1 MTHIPFQHSMV
12 KGGSMAASPTAE
24 STLSYSNSSSAGS
37 TESFSSDTSF
47 GDSDSVTDS
56 IGDHPEFVASD
67 SSSAEEVPPHTGKKN
82 VLVTGAAGFI
92 GSWVADTLLARGDD
106 VVIVDEVNSYYD
118 VATKRSNIAL
128 LFEKYG
134 PNRVKFFEG
143 DLCDAPF
150 ITRIFEEEAVEWVVH
165 MAARAGVRPSIEDP
179 FVYVHSNVDATT
191 RLLELSRLHGVKSF
205 VFASSSSV
213 YGGSQQEVFSEKDV
227 VDFPVSPYAAT
238 KKSCE
243 LMAHTYNHL
252 YGLNVA
258 GLRFFTVY
266 GPRGRPDMAPYKFID
281 LVARGQEIMQ
291 FGDGSTS
298 RDYTYI
304 SDIVDGV
311 IRSLDRPAGYQI
323 YNLGNGSPVSLS
335 SFIKLVEKS
344 VGTPAKIRV
353 CPEQPGD
360 VPRTCADISKARAM
374 LGYSPRVAFADGIEK
389 TVEWYQTRAALNAA
403 AAVGFPVNVVGIG
416 SNDTDDAVTDEP
428 LAVELLSL
436 RTTQAGGGGGRQDR
450 GRSAS
455 CASASAL
462 DLDFSASILPKTL
475 AQQQQQNPPAAVEG
489 GGALERATRTMS
501 YAY

>member
-1 MTHIPFQHSMV
+1 MTHIPFKHSMV
-12 KGGSMAASPTAE
+12 KGGSMAAASPCPGR

-37 TESFSSDTSF
+37 TESFDSDTSC
-47 GDSDSVTDS
+47 GDSDSMTESTTTEDVDLFSADS
-56 IGDHPEFVASD
+56 GTS
-67 SSSAEEVPPHTGKKN
+67 EEVPPHTGKKT

-92 GSWVADTLLARGDD
+92 GSWVADSLLSRGDD

-118 VATKRSNIAL
+118 VGTKRSNITL
-128 LFEKYG
+128 LLQKYG

-150 ITRIFEEEAVEWVVH
+150 ITRIFENEGVEWVVH

-179 FVYVHSNVDATT
+179 FVYVHSNVEATT

-243 LMAHTYNHL
+243 LMAHTYSHL

-311 IRSLDRPAGYQI
+311 VRSLDRPAGYQI

-344 VGTPAKIRV
+344 VGTPAKIRI

-360 VPRTCADISKARAM
+360 VPRTCADISKARSM
-374 LGYSPRVAFADGIEK
+374 LGYSPRVAFSDGIRK
-389 TVEWYQTRAALNAA
+389 TVDWYQDRAAA
-403 AAVGFPVNVVGIG
+403 
-416 SNDTDDAVTDEP
+416 
-428 LAVELLSL
+428 
-436 RTTQAGGGGGRQDR
+436 
-450 GRSAS
+450 
-455 CASASAL
+455 
-462 DLDFSASILPKTL
+462 K
-475 AQQQQQNPPAAVEG
+475 
-489 GGALERATRTMS
+489 
-501 YAY
+501 

>member
-1 MTHIPFQHSMV
+1 MTHIPFKHSMV
-12 KGGSMAASPTAE
+12 KGGSMAASSACPASAT
-24 STLSYSNSSSAGS
+24 SRGSCTLSYSNSSSAGS
-37 TESFSSDTSF
+37 TESFPSDTSC
-47 GDSDSVTDS
+47 GDSESVIGSSPDDLDYIPTDD
-56 IGDHPEFVASD
+56 GFAT
-67 SSSAEEVPPHTGKKN
+67 EVPPHTGKKT

-118 VATKRSNIAL
+118 VRTKRSNIAML
-128 LFEKYG
+128 LEKYG

-150 ITRIFEEEAVEWVVH
+150 ITRIFETEGVEWVVH

-179 FVYVHSNVDATT
+179 FVYVHSNVEATT

-213 YGGSQQEVFSEKDV
+213 YGGSQKEVFSEKDV

-243 LMAHTYNHL
+243 LMAHTYSHL
-252 YGLNVA
+252 YGLNIA

-311 IRSLDRPAGYQI
+311 VRSLDRPAGYQI

-374 LGYSPRVAFADGIEK
+374 LGYNPSVAFADGIGK
-389 TVEWYQTRAALNAA
+389 TVDWYQNRAAMNAA
-403 AAVGFPVNVVGIG
+403 PGVGVGAVV
-416 SNDTDDAVTDEP
+416 DDADDVIAEEEP
-428 LAVELLSL
+428 LTVELLSL
-436 RTTQAGGGGGRQDR
+436 CTTQAAAGRA
-450 GRSAS
+450 RSVS

-462 DLDFSASILPKTL
+462 DMDFCDSILPK
-475 AQQQQQNPPAAVEG
+475 AMMSQRQQQLLAAAADG
-489 GGALERATRTMS
+489 GVALERVSRTTS